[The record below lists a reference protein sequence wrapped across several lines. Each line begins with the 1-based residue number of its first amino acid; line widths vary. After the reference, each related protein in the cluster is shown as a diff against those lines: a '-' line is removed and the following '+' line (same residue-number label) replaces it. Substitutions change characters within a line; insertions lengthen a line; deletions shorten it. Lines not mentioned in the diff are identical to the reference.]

1 MGERDIAPRVD
12 NIAPSDSVGSGT
24 AGSGTKALII
34 ASEMKALGA
43 LAAMFALAVTVAG
56 PAFAGAPTLN
66 TQKICKTRDTEAKIL
81 KSTTGKSIEE
91 CVHDEEVAHQQLN
104 SLWDTTSAHFRNQCT
119 SDARALGMMSYLDL
133 LTCLQMAEDMKAE
146 SRNENARK

>member
-1 MGERDIAPRVD
+1 M
-12 NIAPSDSVGSGT
+12 
-24 AGSGTKALII
+24 ALTI
-34 ASEMKALGA
+34 ASKMNALRA
-43 LAAMFALAVTVAG
+43 FVAMFALAATVTA
-56 PAFAGAPTLN
+56 PAFAGAPALN
-66 TQKICKTRDTEAKIL
+66 VQKLCKTRDAEAKML

-91 CVHDEEVAHQQLN
+91 CARDEEAAHQQLN
-104 SLWDTTSAHFRNQCT
+104 SLWDTASARSRQQCT